1 MKNIFLIFTLL
12 FFLVGCDD
20 TAKTTEIVFDTPKT
34 TKATVSIV
42 VDKKILTIGID
53 NESELSFT
61 CDTSVNNYKWYAND
75 VLFSEDEY
83 ASFET
88 PSQEKTYTITLTVE
102 DDEGRELTAST
113 QIEVKATD
121 IPTPDYDPSFST
133 IRKLIS
139 NAHSNDLT
147 YICFGDSTRS
157 VSQYNNHYVF
167 ENVKNALSSYGVSAI
182 NMSVTGLYAKQAA
195 GGLADEG
202 IPSIEDWSDVVAVIS
217 GTGES
222 TILNISS
229 IGLND
234 YDEFTNAEIKSD
246 IKKVITLIRE
256 QKPNTHFI
264 LTVAS
269 RTYYDQINM
278 SNALISIYRELSQE
292 LNIPYINVPQEAMPM
307 NQMTIDWYLAGDQ
320 THLSI
325 AGQKRVSDLILS
337 KILP

>member
-167 ENVKNALSSYGVSAI
+167 ENIKNALSAYGITSI
-182 NMSVTGLYAKQAA
+182 NKSVTGVYVKQAA
-195 GGLADEG
+195 GGVTDE
-202 IPSIEDWSDVVAVIS
+202 PALPTAHWSNIEKEIS
-217 GTGES
+217 GNGAT
-222 TILNISS
+222 TIVNIAL
-229 IGLND
+229 GLND
-234 YDEFTNAEIKSD
+234 YSDGYANVTIKAD
-246 IKKVITLIRE
+246 IQTVITSIRKT
-256 QKPNTHFI
+256 KPNTHFI
-264 LTVAS
+264 LTVPS
-269 RTYYDQINM
+269 RTFYDKDSDN
-278 SNALISIYRELSQE
+278 LLTIYRELSDE
-292 LNIPYINVPQEAMPM
+292 LGIPYINVPDEAMPLDELSL
-307 NQMTIDWYLAGDQ
+307 DWYLSGDQ
-320 THLSI
+320 THLTQESQDKI
-325 AGQKRVSDLILS
+325 SDLILS